1 MPKKSPQ
8 LTPSSFNF
16 KIYTDGCDDALDIYR
31 TGRKR
36 PLASLRY
43 WTAAGLTIP
52 LAEQF
57 AKHPGLLA
65 AGKQL
70 LAEMEADLASAD
82 PRVRYPVER
91 EAPLFVGLW
100 AAIAQAERDTGL

>member
-1 MPKKSPQ
+1 MPKKSPRHS
-8 LTPSSFNF
+8 PSSFSF
-16 KIYTDGCDDALDIYR
+16 EIYADGCDDALDIYR

-36 PLASLRY
+36 PLARLRY
-43 WTAAGLTIP
+43 WTAAGLTVP

-57 AKHPGLLA
+57 AKNPGLLA

-70 LAEMEADLASAD
+70 LAEMESDLASAD

-91 EAPLFVGLW
+91 AAPLFVGLW
-100 AAIAQAERDTGL
+100 AAIAQAERAAQ